1 MRPGARIASLIL
13 VAFSCLAPIS
23 SQAAHSAPGQATEPD
38 WANLPYFRHD
48 YGGWFRIWTN
58 QNTFDNGV
66 RIINGGDPG
75 SMFNPYP
82 GPTVE
87 ELDPLNDFQ
96 GLWSTK
102 CQKVK
107 EQTFKTSRKIYL
119 PGDADLLQVSLGA
132 YSYSSENKPSPVDSV
147 EILVNGIGVHKV
159 KATKANPIPFA
170 NSERTIEDVTDEAH
184 LIFGLNTFTVIAHKK
199 ATKKA
204 AGWCTG
210 DNKFAVSAEVYGE
223 FLADLE
229 VTRELGIHHTDGF
242 LLSSTVTNLG
252 PSVLVPG
259 IVGGAGGFGV
269 QAVGAGVA
277 FDKMLITPAAGC
289 GDATEIGNYYGEG
302 LSVACVLPEMAPGA
316 SVSYQIVGQ
325 YVSPVTDVQ
334 SGYGVQGSV
343 GGLGY
348 GETTTEE
355 LQNNSVPFAYPT
367 QSP

>member
-242 LLSSTVTNLG
+242 DEPGSLGARPRHRRRSRRLRRSGGRCRGRVRQDAHHARSGVRGCHRDRQLLRRG
-252 PSVLVPG
+252 P
-259 IVGGAGGFGV
+259 
-269 QAVGAGVA
+269 
-277 FDKMLITPAAGC
+277 
-289 GDATEIGNYYGEG
+289 IGRVR
-302 LSVACVLPEMAPGA
+302 LA
-316 SVSYQIVGQ
+316 
-325 YVSPVTDVQ
+325 
-334 SGYGVQGSV
+334 
-343 GGLGY
+343 
-348 GETTTEE
+348 
-355 LQNNSVPFAYPT
+355 
-367 QSP
+367 